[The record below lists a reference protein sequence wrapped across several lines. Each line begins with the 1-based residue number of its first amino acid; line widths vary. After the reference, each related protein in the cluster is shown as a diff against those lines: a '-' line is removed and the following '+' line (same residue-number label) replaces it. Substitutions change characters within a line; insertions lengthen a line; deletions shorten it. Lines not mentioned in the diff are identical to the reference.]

1 MSAGNKYN
9 HVTGRAHQTL
19 GIEDINQVPY
29 VSSTAQMEN
38 SDEHNDDHDE
48 MFLEDLSTIRSFLLL
63 FALTFHSIFEGLA
76 IGTQP
81 DRMSLLQIFIA
92 VIVHKS
98 IMAFSLGL
106 NLSQSAGMTVKIFI
120 AANMVFSISS
130 PLGLGIGIGISHLH
144 KSLAKDIANG
154 TLQVL

>member
-1 MSAGNKYN
+1 
-9 HVTGRAHQTL
+9 
-19 GIEDINQVPY
+19 VPY
-29 VSSTAQMEN
+29 VSSSPTSQVEN
-38 SDEHNDDHDE
+38 TEEHNHDE
-48 MFLEDLSTIRSFLLL
+48 VFHEDLSTLRSFLLL

-81 DRMSLLQIFIA
+81 DTMSLLQIFIA

-106 NLSQSAGMTVKIFI
+106 NLSQSAGMTVKTFMI
-120 AANMVFSISS
+120 ANLVFSISS
-130 PLGLGIGIGISHLH
+130 PLGMGLGIGISHLH

-154 TLQVL
+154 TLQVLLLDISLFAYNISIGA